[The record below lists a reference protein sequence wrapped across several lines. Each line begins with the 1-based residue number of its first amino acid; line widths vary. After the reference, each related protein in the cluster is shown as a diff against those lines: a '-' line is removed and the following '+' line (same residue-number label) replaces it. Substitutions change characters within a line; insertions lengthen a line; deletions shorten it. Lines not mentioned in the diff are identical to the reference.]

1 MNRSVITKY
10 SSIALQYIHKAN
22 RSSSGLSK
30 LKESGLSESERKSS
44 HRYRCVTGYWKTNR
58 HSTGRVRKKVAV
70 NYSSNRGKA
79 DEVVQT
85 IKESGG
91 EAIAIQGDVSK
102 VSEVEAL
109 FSETIGQFGRIDILV
124 NNAGVME
131 CVPITDVTEEMFD
144 RQFAVNVKGTYF
156 ACQQAMKHMERG
168 GTIINFS
175 TSVSGAMLPTYSVYA
190 ATKGAVEQLTRQLAK
205 EFGAKDIVVNC
216 VAPGQVSTELFLNG
230 KSEELVDSFRRMNA
244 FGRLGEPEDIAN
256 VIDLLVSD
264 KARWITGQTIR
275 VNGGFN

>member
-1 MNRSVITKY
+1 MSLNGKVAI
-10 SSIALQYIHKAN
+10 
-22 RSSSGLSK
+22 
-30 LKESGLSESERKSS
+30 
-44 HRYRCVTGYWKTNR
+44 VTGASR
-58 HSTGRVRKKVAV
+58 GIGRQIAIQLAQSGAKVVV
-70 NYSSNRGKA
+70 NYSANQEKA
-79 DEVVQT
+79 DEVVKT
-85 IKESGG
+85 IEQAGG
-91 EAIAIQGDVSK
+91 EAVALRANVGK

-109 FSETIGQFGRIDILV
+109 FSETLERYGRVDILV

-131 CVPITDVTEEMFD
+131 NMAIADMTEEVFD
-144 RQFAVNVKGTYF
+144 RHFAINVKGTYF
-156 ACQQAMKHMERG
+156 ACQQAMKHMAQG

-205 EFGAKDIVVNC
+205 EFGPKNIIINC
-216 VAPGQVSTELFLNG
+216 IAPGQVSTELFLNG
-230 KSEELVDSFRRMNA
+230 KSEELVDSFRKMNA

-256 VIDLLVSD
+256 ALEMLVSD

>member
-1 MNRSVITKY
+1 MSLNGKVAI
-10 SSIALQYIHKAN
+10 
-22 RSSSGLSK
+22 
-30 LKESGLSESERKSS
+30 
-44 HRYRCVTGYWKTNR
+44 VTGASR
-58 HSTGRVRKKVAV
+58 GIGRQIAIQLAGLGIKVAV

-91 EAIAIQGDVSK
+91 EAIAVQGDVSNLID
-102 VSEVEAL
+102 VEAL
-109 FSETIGQFGRIDILV
+109 FAATFGQFGRIDILV
-124 NNAGVME
+124 NNAAIMD
-131 CVPITDVTEEMFD
+131 CVPISDVTEEMFD
-144 RQFAVNVKGTYF
+144 RHFAVNVKGTYF
-156 ACQQAMKHMERG
+156 ACQQAMKHMEQG

-230 KSEELVDSFRRMNA
+230 KSDELVDSFRRMNA

>member
-1 MNRSVITKY
+1 MSQNGKVAI
-10 SSIALQYIHKAN
+10 
-22 RSSSGLSK
+22 
-30 LKESGLSESERKSS
+30 
-44 HRYRCVTGYWKTNR
+44 VTGASR
-58 HSTGRVRKKVAV
+58 GIGRQIAIQLAGLGKKVAV